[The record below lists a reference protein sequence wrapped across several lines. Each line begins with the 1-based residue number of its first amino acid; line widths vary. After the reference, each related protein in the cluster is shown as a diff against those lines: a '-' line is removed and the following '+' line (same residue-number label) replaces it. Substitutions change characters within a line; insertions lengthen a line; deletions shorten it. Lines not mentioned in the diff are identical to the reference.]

1 MENKC
6 RGIQKKMYGET
17 QKKKHS
23 EFQWRIIISGIS
35 SALLLALYCII
46 FSFSDQ
52 DSEQSGSLSL
62 MLSEKCV
69 EFLNAL
75 TGKNWSEVFMEGLA
89 VYFEH
94 PIRKIAHF
102 AEYAVMGILMYGVL
116 RPWIRRGKKL
126 YFVIGVWL
134 FLSAASDEIHQLF
147 VPGRYGSFWD
157 VLLDLSG
164 GLVGMFCLVWA
175 EMLRRRM
182 FLKSRQKH
190 ENTSKYV

>member
-1 MENKC
+1 M
-6 RGIQKKMYGET
+6 KKEDKLYR
-17 QKKKHS
+17 K
-23 EFQWRIIISGIS
+23 WIL
-35 SALLLALYCII
+35 SAMCSILLLALYGMI

-62 MLSEKCV
+62 MISEKCV

-75 TGKNWSEVFMEGLA
+75 TGKRWSEVFMEGLA

-102 AEYAVMGILMYGVL
+102 AEYAVMGILIYGIL
-116 RPWIRRGKKL
+116 RPWMERGRRL
-126 YFVIGVWL
+126 YLIIGVWL

-164 GLVGMFCLVWA
+164 GLFGMFCLVWI
-175 EMLRRRM
+175 E
-182 FLKSRQKH
+182 KKRQK
-190 ENTSKYV
+190 EGKEPGNRKR